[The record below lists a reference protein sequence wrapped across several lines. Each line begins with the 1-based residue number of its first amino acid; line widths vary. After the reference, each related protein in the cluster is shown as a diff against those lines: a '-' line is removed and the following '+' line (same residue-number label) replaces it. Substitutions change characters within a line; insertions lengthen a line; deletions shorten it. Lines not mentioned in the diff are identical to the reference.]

1 MSMTNEEASNILRLV
16 ATEALEGVS
25 RFVESENNRDM
36 FKQAYEMAIKSLEES
51 VSVVRC
57 KDCRHRD
64 PEDHKCDS
72 GEMER
77 QGCQFKVA
85 DDYFCAY
92 GERRT
97 DDVQKTD

>member
-57 KDCRHRD
+57 RDCKNWDTTWQNDWAKNYHYCPLIDGTRNGD
-64 PEDHKCDS
+64 W
-72 GEMER
+72 
-77 QGCQFKVA
+77 
-85 DDYFCAY
+85 YCAY
-92 GERRT
+92 GEE
-97 DDVQKTD
+97 KKE

>member
-57 KDCRHRD
+57 KDCRFHEQEQ
-64 PEDHKCDS
+64 PGMVYCPATVGGWVE
-72 GEMER
+72 ENW
-77 QGCQFKVA
+77 
-85 DDYFCAY
+85 FCKD
-92 GERRT
+92 GERRSE
-97 DDVQKTD
+97 